1 MPNVRNKSITKV
13 RSLGNN
19 SSDQLT
25 GTTRERLRT
34 AQLGLGA
41 NANYDTAATDVYA

>member
-1 MPNVRNKSITKV
+1 MSETSQSQV

-41 NANYDTAATDVYA
+41 DADYDTAATDVYA